1 MGPMGWLQARLR
13 PALHVGRLAL
23 GGNGKGRRLLPAARS
38 RCSSGQVLLRLKRNF
53 RIREGD
59 PLVRSR
65 SNWSWLQARMAIVNV
80 KSGSGQRSR
89 WCPPCNG
96 PDALQASALG
106 KAPPFPLARHAVT
119 LARGFRSSG
128 LGVDLDPGAG
138 HGRARCPL
146 PSARW
151 RTLPSIRSM
160 RFQAAVGGC
169 VSAGFRNGTGT
180 LF

>member
-13 PALHVGRLAL
+13 PALLVGRLAV

-38 RCSSGQVLLRLKRNF
+38 RCSGGQVLLRLKRNF
-53 RIREGD
+53 RIREED
-59 PLVRSR
+59 PLARSR

-89 WCPPCNG
+89 WCPPCNC
-96 PDALQASALG
+96 PAALQTAALG
-106 KAPPFPLARHAVT
+106 KAPPFPLARHAVA
-119 LARGFRSSG
+119 LARGFRSWG
-128 LGVDLDPGAG
+128 TGVDLEPGAG
-138 HGRARCPL
+138 HGRVRCPL
-146 PSARW
+146 PSARRW
-151 RTLPSIRSM
+151 TLPSIRSM

-169 VSAGFRNGTGT
+169 VSAGLRHGAGK